1 MMDHLVLAAT
11 VSNGLVL
18 GIILLVLAAGL
29 IASELVIPSGGLLT
43 IGGVA
48 AAIAAVV
55 VLWNEDTMLGLSAAA
70 LVLFGFPIGGYLLFN
85 WFITT
90 RSGGRFV
97 LGGSGDG
104 RGTDD
109 IQAKEAESARQAK
122 HHALKELIGMQGLA
136 VTELR
141 PVGRI
146 EVNGERHEAIS
157 ESGIIDAGTPIEIV
171 NAYDA
176 QLKVRPVPSGQENAS

>member
-11 VSNGLVL
+11 VSDGLVL

-55 VLWNEDTMLGLSAAA
+55 VLWNEDSTLGLRWRPWCSLDSRSAAISFQ
-70 LVLFGFPIGGYLLFN
+70 LVHHHQPGGWFG
-85 WFITT
+85 
-90 RSGGRFV
+90 
-97 LGGSGDG
+97 LGGSEDG

-109 IQAKEAESARQAK
+109 LQAKEAEAARQAK
-122 HHALKELIGMQGLA
+122 HHLKDMIGQQGLT

>member
-1 MMDHLVLAAT
+1 MLAAT
-11 VSNGLVL
+11 VSDGLVL

-55 VLWNEDTMLGLSAAA
+55 VLWNEDTTLGLSAAA

-90 RSGGRFV
+90 KSGAGLCWAVRKT
-97 LGGSGDG
+97 GAWHRRPPSQS
-104 RGTDD
+104 RT
-109 IQAKEAESARQAK
+109 ARQAK
-122 HHALKELIGMQGLA
+122 HHALKDMIGQQGLT

-157 ESGIIDAGTPIEIV
+157 SLESSMRAP
-171 NAYDA
+171 N
-176 QLKVRPVPSGQENAS
+176 

>member
-1 MMDHLVLAAT
+1 MMDNLMLAAT
-11 VSNGLVL
+11 VSDGLVL

-85 WFITT
+85 WIITT
-90 RSGGRFV
+90 
-97 LGGSGDG
+97 
-104 RGTDD
+104 
-109 IQAKEAESARQAK
+109 IY
-122 HHALKELIGMQGLA
+122 ALSMVIEFFLIYRLN
-136 VTELR
+136 E
-141 PVGRI
+141 
-146 EVNGERHEAIS
+146 
-157 ESGIIDAGTPIEIV
+157 
-171 NAYDA
+171 
-176 QLKVRPVPSGQENAS
+176 